1 MTPQRSQC
9 AHDIDISYSTW
20 SILKKNGKRRIIK
33 APSDQLK
40 YKQKA
45 ILEAIP
51 DMLYHDSVHGFRS
64 NRGIYTNALPHSNS
78 KYVLNVD
85 IKNFFPSIL
94 KTRFFSSIDN
104 LTASLI
110 PLSDIDRY
118 CFLEGSLPQG
128 APSSPA
134 LANLYLRSLD
144 KILSKFS
151 SKKGLVYT
159 RYADDLSFSSKDDWL
174 KVNAG
179 LLIRYI
185 DKNLEKLGLGRSKQK
200 TKLMPYY
207 QKQEVTGLLVNGSKP
222 RLSKHKRN
230 QTFKLLSGRDY
241 TTLTES
247 ELGVFNFLREF
258 DSRAYNKLCQTMT
271 KLMKEE
277 EVMATWPEYISRVKF
292 FKTEGNGTLEGMGN
306 FTVAD
311 SIAIKFS
318 IFSNDGKMRMV
329 LPSEKNPRFDSSQPV
344 GKQNPKYYDLVYP
357 ISGEARTQLE
367 GALIEELLNQRNNSN
382 SMNQTIPF

>member
-1 MTPQRSQC
+1 MNPERSQC
-9 AHDIDISYSTW
+9 AHEIDISYSIW
-20 SILKKNGKRRIIK
+20 SVPKKNGKRRIIK

-40 YKQKA
+40 RKQKE
-45 ILEAIP
+45 ILERIP
-51 DMLYHDSVHGFRS
+51 DSLYHDSAHGFRS
-64 NRGIYTNALPHSNS
+64 NRSIYTNALPHSNS
-78 KYVLNVD
+78 RYVLNID

-94 KTRFFSSIDN
+94 KSMFFSHIKTLALS
-104 LTASLI
+104 AI
-110 PLSDIDRY
+110 PLDEISTY

-134 LANLYLRSLD
+134 LANLYLGHLD
-144 KILSKFS
+144 ETLFRFS
-151 SKKGLVYT
+151 SKHGLVYT

-174 KVNAG
+174 KINAG
-179 LLIRYI
+179 LLIRCI
-185 DKNLEKLGLGRSKQK
+185 DRELEKLGLNRSKHK

-207 QKQEVTGLLVNGSKP
+207 QRQEVTGLLVNGTKP
-222 RLSKHKRN
+222 RLSKRKRG
-230 QTFKLLSGRDY
+230 QVFELLSGRDY

-271 KLMKEE
+271 KLTKEE

-329 LPSEKNPRFDSSQPV
+329 LPSEKNPRFDSSQPA

-357 ISGEARTQLE
+357 ISGEARSQLE
-367 GALIEELLNQRNNSN
+367 GALIEELLSQRNNSN